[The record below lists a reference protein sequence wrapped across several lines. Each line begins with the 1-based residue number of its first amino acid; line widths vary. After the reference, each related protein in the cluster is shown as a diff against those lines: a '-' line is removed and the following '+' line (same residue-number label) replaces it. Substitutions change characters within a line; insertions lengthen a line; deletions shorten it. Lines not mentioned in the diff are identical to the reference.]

1 MDDKKNAA
9 QPVVEST
16 EKPAEPANC
25 WCEDMKQEMEDYIEE
40 QGIYIRQ

>member
-1 MDDKKNAA
+1 MDDKNTVQPAA
-9 QPVVEST
+9 PKP
-16 EKPAEPANC
+16 EKPAEPADC